1 MSEIPVIHN
10 PFTVN
15 DPNSWTFPDADQAA
29 ADFGLVKSLETEA
42 NKLGRILLTT
52 RHKGDETC
60 GICFE
65 TTRNTNA
72 EVTPCGHF
80 FHAKCL
86 VQWKDTKMRDTC
98 PSCRGE
104 MFPHGR
110 QPSHPM
116 MLEWA
121 DIHAANFLVQLGVQ
135 PADVRPVLSLPEPPF
150 SFAEA
155 YDVCDYPITYHI
167 SPDGGV
173 NLRLLSS
180 ICSWVQAMGM
190 RVSRVDDVAQNVRLG
205 GSARRPGGME
215 VIVREDPARDRYVH
229 VHALAMAYP
238 ARNATGRDLLST
250 VRPTT
255 EGLPLATV
263 DMYGHDVWSV
273 NALIAQTA
281 CFILACE
288 SSAVMRQFTHDD
300 GLGFGDPAEAAG
312 RFPDTVR
319 QNIAVEFDIDALVQA
334 VNDTVMSN
342 MNVNRGYESEEVE
355 EDEYEEEYDG
365 MDSL

>member
-1 MSEIPVIHN
+1 MSEIPVIPK

-15 DPNSWTFPDADQAA
+15 DPSSWAFPGPGQAA
-29 ADFGLVKSLETEA
+29 ADFGLVKSLDIEA

-52 RHKGDETC
+52 HHKGDETC

-65 TTRNTNA
+65 TTRNTSA

-110 QPSHPM
+110 QSYNPV

-121 DIHAANFLVQLGVQ
+121 DIHAANFLVRLGVQ

-155 YDVCDYPITYHI
+155 YDFYDYPITYHI

-173 NLRLLSS
+173 NLRLLSN

-190 RVSRVDDVAQNVRLG
+190 RISHVDDVAQNVRLG
-205 GSARRPGGME
+205 SSARRPGGME
-215 VIVREDPARDRYVH
+215 VLVREDPDHGRYVY
-229 VHALAMAYP
+229 VHAAAIAYP
-238 ARNATGRDLLST
+238 ARHATGRDLLST
-250 VRPTT
+250 VRPTM

-263 DMYGHDVWSV
+263 D
-273 NALIAQTA
+273 I
-281 CFILACE
+281 
-288 SSAVMRQFTHDD
+288 THDD
-300 GLGFGDPAEAAG
+300 GMGFGDPAEAAG

-342 MNVNRGYESEEVE
+342 MNLNRGHESEEE
-355 EDEYEEEYDG
+355 EEEYDG
-365 MDSL
+365 MDSP